1 MMIHEIEENK
11 DNERF
16 KNYFKEK
23 RHHIWKL
30 SNEICNLLGKFSF
43 VEVFLDVISYH
54 SVY

>member
-23 RHHIWKL
+23 KVRVQPAILRGLNDNTFK
-30 SNEICNLLGKFSF
+30 
-43 VEVFLDVISYH
+43 Y
-54 SVY
+54 VYKVLILNALNQG